1 MPPLPLISTRT
12 MLIIL
17 CLAVV
22 FPAVSIFRVAAH
34 PRNPAE
40 FVVSSSAVDPDKEA
54 SELNHH
60 IAGMFLIAI
69 GLGLILSERFR
80 KLEWLRWLPPVLF
93 IAAGLFLAVW
103 SDDEIWPRGALS
115 WSWLLH
121 HDAEARQ
128 HKLYALLLAALG
140 VIEGMK
146 LVPRLRRPWLKV
158 AFPALCII
166 GGIALLFHHH
176 SGEVALAKL
185 APASVT
191 AGTSHHHHPP
201 AAGMDNPSVPAA
213 ADSSSTS
220 HSHEHGLTGVAAKI
234 QREHAWFAVVGFWAA
249 FFKFLYDS
257 ARPPARVPRYL
268 WANSLILLGSL
279 LLLYTE

>member
-1 MPPLPLISTRT
+1 MRQPLISTRA
-12 MLIIL
+12 MLIVM
-17 CLAVV
+17 CLALI
-22 FPAVSIFRVAAH
+22 FSTLSFFRVAAH
-34 PRNPAE
+34 SQNSAQ
-40 FVVSSSAVDPDKEA
+40 FVAASPAVDPDKEA

-60 IAGMFLIAI
+60 IAGLFLIAI
-69 GLGLILSERFR
+69 GMSLVLSERYK
-80 KLEWLRWLPPVLF
+80 KLEWLRWLPPALF
-93 IAAGLFLAVW
+93 IAAGLFLAAW

-128 HKLYALLLAALG
+128 HKLYALLLVALG
-140 VIEGMK
+140 AVEGMK
-146 LVPRLRRPWLKV
+146 LIPRLRRPWLKV
-158 AFPALCII
+158 AFPALCVI

-185 APASVT
+185 APASVM
-191 AGTSHHHHPP
+191 AGTTHHHHS
-201 AAGMDNPSVPAA
+201 AAGMDNPAA
-213 ADSSSTS
+213 AAGATTS

-234 QREHAWFAVVGFWAA
+234 QKEHAWFAVVGFWAA

-268 WANSLILLGSL
+268 WANSLILLGFL

>member
-1 MPPLPLISTRT
+1 MRQPLISTRA
-12 MLIIL
+12 MHVVM
-17 CLAVV
+17 CLAL
-22 FPAVSIFRVAAH
+22 IFTTLSLFTVAAH
-34 PRNPAE
+34 
-40 FVVSSSAVDPDKEA
+40 SQSSAQSAAASPMIDPDKEA

-69 GLGLILSERFR
+69 GMSLIFSERYK
-80 KLEWLRWLPPVLF
+80 KLEWMRWLPPVLF
-93 IAAGLFLAVW
+93 IAAGLFLAAW

-115 WSWLLH
+115 WSWLLQ

-128 HKLYALLLAALG
+128 HKLYALLLVALG
-140 VIEGMK
+140 AVEAMQLI
-146 LVPRLRRPWLKV
+146 PRLRRPWLKV
-158 AFPALCII
+158 AFPALCVI

-191 AGTSHHHHPP
+191 AGTSHHHHHS
-201 AAGMDNPSVPAA
+201 AAGMDNPSAPDAA
-213 ADSSSTS
+213 AGAATS

-234 QREHAWFAVVGFWAA
+234 QKEHAWFAVVGFWAA

-268 WANSLILLGSL
+268 WANSLILLGFL